1 MAIPPSGLQPSNPRR
16 PRPLTPGWSHRGDVA
31 LAATGRNPMATA
43 RVVPNVPQYDRKMAD
58 AQRLLADRIAID
70 DLLTHYATLIDSRRF
85 EELDQVF
92 TFDAVLDYRSAGGI
106 RGSFPEVRDW
116 LANVLPVFSWTQ
128 HLVVNRAVELAPGAD
143 EATCRSLFHNPN
155 SMKIEGR
162 SWLFVV
168 GGAYYDRLVR
178 TDPGWRIRHR
188 VEETIWWDNPMPG
201 LDAIPPPLPA
211 DCFD

>member
-1 MAIPPSGLQPSNPRR
+1 MTL
-16 PRPLTPGWSHRGDVA
+16 PLLAQAPLMLATP
-31 LAATGRNPMATA
+31 
-43 RVVPNVPQYDRKMAD
+43 VVSDLPQYDRSMTD

-92 TFDAVLDYRSAGGI
+92 TLHAVLDYRSAGGI
-106 RGSFPEVRDW
+106 RGFFPEVRDW
-116 LANVLPVFSWTQ
+116 LASVLPAFTWTQ

-155 SMKIEGR
+155 SMEIEGR
-162 SWLFVV
+162 PWLFVV
-168 GGAYYDRLVR
+168 GGAYHDRLVR
-178 TDPGWRIRHR
+178 TDSGWRIRHR
-188 VEETIWWDNPMPG
+188 VEETIWWDNPLPG
-201 LDAIPPPLPA
+201 LDAVPPPLPA